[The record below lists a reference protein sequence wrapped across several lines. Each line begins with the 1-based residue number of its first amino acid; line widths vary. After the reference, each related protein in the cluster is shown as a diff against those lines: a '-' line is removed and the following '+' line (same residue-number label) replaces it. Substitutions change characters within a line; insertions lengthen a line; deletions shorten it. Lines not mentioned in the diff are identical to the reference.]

1 MMTGHFYQM
10 DRKPREIVAI
20 YAVIT
25 GQILR
30 SLDTQFYIYTLS
42 HGTLGDI

>member
-1 MMTGHFYQM
+1 MMTEHFYQM
-10 DRKPREIVAI
+10 GRKPKEIVAV

-25 GQILR
+25 SQILR
-30 SLDTQFYIYTLS
+30 SLDTQFYIYTIS